1 MIPSFLEQKIEQ
13 LLKLHGLK
21 LSDSAKL
28 AAAVQRMSDFYI
40 ENPESQTPWHEDWAQ
55 VAQIVYYLPLN
66 FLRNQ
71 RVLEILKP
79 MDFFSQVESLYEF
92 GAGLSPSW
100 LALKQAGLN
109 LRETHFSER
118 SIEAIKIFGKLHTE
132 GAVVT
137 HKLPAMS
144 KPNNVLICSYSLTEL
159 ARHPDMLFKADRLI
173 LIEPSTRQDGR
184 RLMEL
189 RSQLIEKG
197 YSIWAPCTH
206 QGACPLLTQS
216 KTDWCHDRVSVDM
229 PEWFTEIE
237 EHLPFKNKTITLS
250 YLVAARAPSPI
261 KSGVARVIGD
271 FLKEKGKT
279 RQLVCRGPKR
289 EFLTALTRKTEP
301 LEYYRGDLL
310 ELSPKT
316 TSVSDELR
324 YDETSSPTFLQ
335 WPN

>member
-1 MIPSFLEQKIEQ
+1 MIPNILEQKIEQ
-13 LLKLHGLK
+13 LLKLYGLK

-55 VAQIVYYLPLN
+55 IAQVVYYLPLN

-71 RVLEILKP
+71 RVLDILKP
-79 MDFFSQVESLYEF
+79 FDFFSQTESLYEF

-100 LALKQAGLN
+100 LALKQANLN
-109 LRETHFSER
+109 LKETHFSER
-118 SIEAIKIFGKLHTE
+118 SIEAIKLFGKLHTE

-137 HKLPAMS
+137 HKLPAMM

-189 RSQLIEKG
+189 RSQLIDKG
-197 YSIWAPCTH
+197 FYIWAPCTH
-206 QGACPLLTQS
+206 QQDCPLLTQS
-216 KTDWCHDRVSVDM
+216 KTDWCHDRVNVDM
-229 PEWFTEIE
+229 PVWFNEIE
-237 EHLPFKNKTITLS
+237 KHLPFKNKTVTLS
-250 YLVAARAPSPI
+250 YLVAARAPSPVRP
-261 KSGVARVIGD
+261 GLARVVGD

-279 RQLVCRGPKR
+279 RQLICRGPKR

-301 LEYYRGDLL
+301 LEFSRGDLL
-310 ELSPKT
+310 ELSPN
-316 TSVSDELR
+316 TSTVSDELR
-324 YDETSSPTFLQ
+324 YDESAPPSLVAHPH
-335 WPN
+335 